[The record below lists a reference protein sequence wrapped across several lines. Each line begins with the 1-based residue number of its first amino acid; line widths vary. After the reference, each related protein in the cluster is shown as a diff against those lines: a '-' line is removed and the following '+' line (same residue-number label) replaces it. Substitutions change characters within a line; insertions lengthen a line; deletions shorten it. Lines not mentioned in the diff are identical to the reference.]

1 MAPIPVWSGNLRL
14 SLVLVPVRMFPAT
27 SSEGA
32 IAFRMIHEP
41 SGKPI
46 KYLKGIETERGFE
59 EVPEEEIIKGYEH
72 TKGHHVL
79 IKPEE
84 LDELKLEAKHTIDMA
99 RFVDRDEIDSRYF
112 EKPYYLLPD
121 GDSADEGYV
130 VLRDALAK
138 SKKVAIGQLI
148 MHGREHL
155 VGITAH
161 KKGLMLLILRYQ
173 DELRKPEPYF
183 DTIDAKVDDSAVE
196 LAVDLVEQELGKFEP
211 EKMPNEYARAI
222 HELVQAKIEQRAPE
236 VEIETEKRETPKVV
250 NIMDAL
256 KKSMQAKG
264 QTKVRDTVSRR
275 MGKAPVSRSCAGIE
289 ARQAD
294 NWRQAISTLG
304 TKAFG
309 SVGDQGASY

>member
-1 MAPIPVWSGNLRL
+1 
-14 SLVLVPVRMFPAT
+14 MFPAT
-27 SSEGA
+27 SSEGT

-46 KYLKGIETERGFE
+46 KYLKGIETEDGFE

-72 TKGHHVL
+72 TKGHHIL
-79 IKPEE
+79 IEPKE
-84 LDELKLEAKHTIDMA
+84 LDALKLEAKHTIDMKT
-99 RFVDRDEIDSRYF
+99 FVDLEEIDSRYF

-121 GDSADEGYV
+121 GDEADEGYT
-130 VLRDALAK
+130 VLRDAFAK
-138 SKKVAIGQLI
+138 TKKMAVGQLI

-161 KKGLMLLILRYQ
+161 KKGLLLLILRYA
-173 DELRKPEPYF
+173 DELRMPESFF
-183 DTIDAKVDDSAVE
+183 DKVETKADAEAVK
-196 LAVDLVEQELGKFEP
+196 LATNLVEQESGKFEP

-256 KKSMQAKG
+256 KKSMQARG
-264 QTKVRDTVSRR
+264 QTKVKDSVRKR
-275 MGKAPVSRSCAGIE
+275 MGKAAPKDRVAPASPRSRPTRRTAH
-289 ARQAD
+289 
-294 NWRQAISTLG
+294 
-304 TKAFG
+304 
-309 SVGDQGASY
+309 

>member
-1 MAPIPVWSGNLRL
+1 
-14 SLVLVPVRMFPAT
+14 MFPAT

-46 KYLKGIETERGFE
+46 KYLKGIETEEGFE

-84 LDELKLEAKHTIDMA
+84 LDALKLEAKHTIDMKT
-99 RFVDRDEIDSRYF
+99 FVDLDEIDSRYF

-121 GDSADEGYV
+121 GDEADEGYT
-130 VLRDALAK
+130 VLRDAFAK
-138 SKKVAIGQLI
+138 TKKMAVGQLI
-148 MHGREHL
+148 MQGREHL

-173 DELRKPEPYF
+173 EELRKPDSYF
-183 DTIDAKVDDSAVE
+183 DSIDTKVDADAVK
-196 LAVDLVEQELGKFEP
+196 LAVDLVEQESGKFEP
-211 EKMPNEYARAI
+211 EKMPNEYARAV

-256 KKSMQAKG
+256 KKSMQARG
-264 QTKVRDTVSRR
+264 QTKVGDSVRKRL
-275 MGKAPVSRSCAGIE
+275 GKAGPKGQVAPASPRSRTTRRTAH
-289 ARQAD
+289 
-294 NWRQAISTLG
+294 
-304 TKAFG
+304 
-309 SVGDQGASY
+309 

>member
-14 SLVLVPVRMFPAT
+14 SLVLVPVRLFPAT
-27 SSEGA
+27 STEGT

-84 LDELKLEAKHTIDMA
+84 LDALKLEAKHTIDMA

-121 GDSADEGYV
+121 GDDADEGYV

-138 SKKVAIGQLI
+138 TQE
-148 MHGREHL
+148 GRHRPTHHAWPRASGRHHRAQEGTHAGDPPL
-155 VGITAH
+155 RGRATQA
-161 KKGLMLLILRYQ
+161 GALLRQ
-173 DELRKPEPYF
+173 DRREARGRCREARRRP
-183 DTIDAKVDDSAVE
+183 DRATS
-196 LAVDLVEQELGKFEP
+196 GKFEP
-211 EKMPNEYARAI
+211 EKMPNEYARAV

-264 QTKVRDTVSRR
+264 QTKVRDAVRKK
-275 MGKAPVSRSCAGIE
+275 MGKAAPKRVVSSPRSRPTPRRTAH
-289 ARQAD
+289 
-294 NWRQAISTLG
+294 
-304 TKAFG
+304 
-309 SVGDQGASY
+309 

>member
-27 SSEGA
+27 STEGA

-46 KYLKGIETERGFE
+46 KYLKGIETDHGFE

-79 IKPEE
+79 IEPQE
-84 LDELKLEAKHTIDMA
+84 LDALKLEAKHTIDMKT
-99 RFVDRDEIDSRYF
+99 FVDLDQIDSRYF

-121 GDSADEGYV
+121 GDEADEGYT

-138 SKKVAIGQLI
+138 TKKIAVGQLI

-155 VGITAH
+155 IGVTAH
-161 KKGLMLLILRYQ
+161 KKGLILVILRYA
-173 DELRKPEPYF
+173 DELRKSDSYF
-183 DTIDAKVDDSAVE
+183 DKIETKTDASAVK
-196 LAVDLVEQELGKFEP
+196 LAVNLIEQESGKFEP
-211 EKMPNEYARAI
+211 EKMPNEYARAV

-236 VEIETEKRETPKVV
+236 VEIETAKSETPKVV

-256 KKSMQAKG
+256 KKSMQARG
-264 QTKVRDTVSRR
+264 QTKVSDAVHKR
-275 MGKAPVSRSCAGIE
+275 MGKEPASKKLDRASKSTKPATGARRS
-289 ARQAD
+289 
-294 NWRQAISTLG
+294 
-304 TKAFG
+304 
-309 SVGDQGASY
+309 VH

>member
-1 MAPIPVWSGNLRL
+1 MTDWKILLGKELPRPSIQARWQLRVSIL
-14 SLVLVPVRMFPAT
+14 LVLVPVRMFPAT
-27 SSEGA
+27 STEGT
-32 IAFRMIHEP
+32 IGFRMIHEP

-46 KYLKGIETERGFE
+46 KYLKGIETEKGFK

-72 TKGHHVL
+72 TKGHHIL
-79 IKPEE
+79 IEPKE
-84 LDELKLEAKHTIDMA
+84 LDALKLEAKHTIDMA

-121 GDSADEGYV
+121 GAEADEGYT

-138 SKKVAIGQLI
+138 TKKMAVGQLI

-161 KKGLMLLILRYQ
+161 KKGLMLVILRYA

-183 DTIDAKVDDSAVE
+183 DEIETQTDANAVK
-196 LAVDLVEQELGKFEP
+196 LTVNLIEQESGKFEP
-211 EKMPNEYARAI
+211 EKLPNEYAEAV

-236 VEIETEKRETPKVV
+236 VEIESQKRETPKVV

-264 QTKVRDTVSRR
+264 QAKVRDAVRKR
-275 MGKAPVSRSCAGIE
+275 MGKRLTSEKSARASKSAKPTKGARRS
-289 ARQAD
+289 
-294 NWRQAISTLG
+294 
-304 TKAFG
+304 
-309 SVGDQGASY
+309 VH

>member
-14 SLVLVPVRMFPAT
+14 SLVLVPVRMFPAIST
-27 SSEGA
+27 EGT

-41 SGKPI
+41 SGQPI
-46 KYLKGIETERGFE
+46 KYLKGVETERGFE

-79 IKPEE
+79 IEPKE
-84 LDELKLEAKHTIDMA
+84 LDALKLEAKHTIDMA

-121 GDSADEGYV
+121 GDEADEGYT

-138 SKKVAIGQLI
+138 TKKVAIGQLI

-161 KKGLMLLILRYQ
+161 KKGLVLVILRYA
-173 DELRKPEPYF
+173 DELRKPETYF
-183 DTIDAKVDDSAVE
+183 DKIDATPKADAVQLAVE
-196 LAVDLVEQELGKFEP
+196 LVEEHSGKFEP
-211 EKMPNEYARAI
+211 QKMPNEYAEAI
-222 HELVQAKIEQRAPE
+222 HELVQAKVEQRAPE
-236 VEIETEKRETPKVV
+236 VEIDTPKGESPKVI

-264 QTKVRDTVSRR
+264 QVKVRDAVRKR
-275 MGKAPVSRSCAGIE
+275 MGKSAPKEKARPSPPRSRPATRRT
-289 ARQAD
+289 AH
-294 NWRQAISTLG
+294 
-304 TKAFG
+304 
-309 SVGDQGASY
+309 

>member
-1 MAPIPVWSGNLRL
+1 
-14 SLVLVPVRMFPAT
+14 MFPAT

-46 KYLKGIETERGFE
+46 KYLKGIETEQGFE

-84 LDELKLEAKHTIDMA
+84 LDELKLEAKRTIDMA

-173 DELRKPEPYF
+173 DQLRKPDSYF
-183 DTIDAKVDDSAVE
+183 DTIDTKVDDSAVK
-196 LAVDLVEQELGKFEP
+196 LAVDLVDQESGKFEP
-211 EKMPNEYARAI
+211 EKMPNEYARAV
-222 HELVQAKIEQRAPE
+222 HELVQAKIDQRAPE

-256 KKSMQAKG
+256 KKSMQARG
-264 QTKVRDTVSRR
+264 QTKVGDSVRKRL
-275 MGKAPVSRSCAGIE
+275 GKAGPKGQVAPASPRSRTTRRTAH
-289 ARQAD
+289 
-294 NWRQAISTLG
+294 
-304 TKAFG
+304 
-309 SVGDQGASY
+309 

>member
-46 KYLKGIETERGFE
+46 KYLKGIETEEGFE

-121 GDSADEGYV
+121 GDLADEGYV

-138 SKKVAIGQLI
+138 SKKLAIGQLI

-155 VGITAH
+155 VGIAAH

-173 DELRKPEPYF
+173 DELLKPDSYF
-183 DTIDAKVDDSAVE
+183 DSIDTKVDADAVK
-196 LAVDLVEQELGKFEP
+196 LAVDLVEQKSGKFEP
-211 EKMPNEYARAI
+211 EKMPNEYAGAV

-256 KKSMQAKG
+256 KKSMQARG
-264 QTKVRDTVSRR
+264 QTKVRDSVRKR
-275 MGKAPVSRSCAGIE
+275 MGKAATKSRVAP
-289 ARQAD
+289 
-294 NWRQAISTLG
+294 
-304 TKAFG
+304 
-309 SVGDQGASY
+309 ASPRSRPTRRTAH